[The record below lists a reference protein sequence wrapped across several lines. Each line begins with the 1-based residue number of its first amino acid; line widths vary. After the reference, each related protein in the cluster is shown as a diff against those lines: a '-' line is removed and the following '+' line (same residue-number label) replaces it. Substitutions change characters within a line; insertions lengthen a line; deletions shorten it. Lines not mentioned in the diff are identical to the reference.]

1 MANSVFQIKRTS
13 VSGRAANSTTLP
25 NPGELA
31 INMADQIMY
40 STNGTTIFEIGANN
54 TNLHVT
60 GNATIKAIVANGSL
74 GTADQVLT
82 TNGTVIYWK
91 TPAAGGGGSVNVDAQ
106 YSWTNLHFFSNA
118 VNFAAQIAN
127 STGFYPFSNTNGSAL
142 GHGGT
147 RWILYANTGYFTG
160 NVGIG
165 TSVSTDTK
173 MQLSSSFNND
183 FTSWGIYNYA
193 GDNNVAITAAR
204 NRYGTQNQLY
214 NFSQNKSA
222 DGLTTYLS
230 NYRALQSDVFNGS
243 TSTGGDAFAE
253 ELTAGRFTASQY
265 ANGVNANG
273 VTTLS
278 GTRNYAFQYGS
289 GVINN
294 AYGSLNVIYA
304 GNNSVTGNISFAV
317 GVYSSITS
325 NVSQTINSGYLFYG
339 DHQGTTTTTKYG
351 IYLTNESNNYMS
363 GSLYVAGAQTAF
375 SSSMHANSTGFYAQA
390 NTKEFG
396 SDTRRWNVWAQNGSY
411 SGNVGIGVAATSALS
426 SLHVKTTAP
435 TDTRII
441 LENSGG
447 SNLYIQA
454 EQSVGSFGTTTNHG
468 LNIFTNNA
476 VRMFIS
482 AGGNAGIGMLS
493 AIPAYKLQVNGSF
506 AATTKSF
513 VIDHPTKPDMKLRY
527 GSLEG
532 PENGVYVRGCI
543 EYHDT
548 IYLPDYWSELIDAD
562 TITVSLTPTKYSQS
576 DYYVETIDSDY
587 ITLNK
592 NFTGHYIVFA
602 ERKDVPRL
610 EVEF

>member
-54 TNLHVT
+54 TNLRVT

-106 YSWTNLHFFSNA
+106 YTWTNLHFFSNA
-118 VNFAAQIAN
+118 VNFASQIAN
-127 STGFYPFSNTNGSAL
+127 STGIYPFANSSGSAL
-142 GHGGT
+142 GHGGA
-147 RWILYANTGYFTG
+147 RWYLFASNGYFTG

-165 TSVSTDTK
+165 TSVQTDTK
-173 MQLSSSFNND
+173 LQLSTAFNND
-183 FTSWGIYNYA
+183 FTSWGIYNYV
-193 GDNNVAITAAR
+193 GDDNVAITAAR
-204 NRYGTQNQLY
+204 NRYGLQNQLY

-230 NYRALQSDVFNGS
+230 NYRAFQTDAHNGS
-243 TSTGGDAFAE
+243 TTTGGDAFAE
-253 ELTAGRFTASQY
+253 EMTAGRFSAYQY
-265 ANGVNANG
+265 ANGVNANS

-278 GTRNYAFQYGS
+278 GTRNYAYQYGS
-289 GVINN
+289 GVISN
-294 AYGSLNVIYA
+294 AYGSLNTVYV
-304 GNNSVTGNISFAV
+304 GNSSITGNISFAV

-325 NVSQTINSGYLFYG
+325 NIASTIASGYLFYG
-339 DHQGTTTTTKYG
+339 DHHGTTTTNKYG

-411 SGNVGIGVAATSALS
+411 SGNVGIGVSAALT
-426 SLHVKTTAP
+426 
-435 TDTRII
+435 
-441 LENSGG
+441 
-447 SNLYIQA
+447 
-454 EQSVGSFGTTTNHG
+454 
-468 LNIFTNNA
+468 
-476 VRMFIS
+476 
-482 AGGNAGIGMLS
+482 
-493 AIPAYKLQVNGSF
+493 AYKLQVNGSF

-532 PENGVYVRGCI
+532 PENGVYVRGRM
-543 EYHDT
+543 EYQDT
-548 IYLPDYWSELIDAD
+548 IYLPDYWIGLVDAN

-576 DYYVETIDSDY
+576 DYYVETIDSEY